1 MFSKGLDAAPSRGR
15 IAERSGASALALATR
30 PRERYTGCTAPIPP
44 ERATREGITMR
55 ACALAIGLTLCL
67 ATAVPASTIVVD
79 LGGGGD
85 YTAIREAVE
94 AAASHDTV
102 LVRPGT
108 YTGPLN
114 RDITFA
120 GKTIVLVSESGA
132 AGTVIDCQ
140 HEGRAFEFS
149 GNENPGATVEG
160 FTVKNGSAVELGGAF
175 WMEGSSPSIIDCV
188 FRDNTS
194 GFGGGA
200 FHIGLGAAPYIEY
213 CVFED
218 NAANDYGGAIYTYG
232 SMPYVLECDFR
243 GNTAGINGGAISAKT
258 GTVAT
263 VLESRFEENSAAD
276 GGAIY
281 VGTVLPENPEEW
293 NDTYIGFSRFEGNI
307 AERGGALFLNSFSY
321 VSTQWCTFIR
331 NSAELGGGIFGQT
344 DNEGDLSVQNCTLV
358 FNHAEFGGGICAAGS
373 SFSNQLE
380 VTQTIIAFST
390 AGNAVHRLDYS
401 PVITD
406 LSLAY
411 GNEGGDALFG
421 SRVLM
426 DDPLFCDVYSD
437 DYNLCENSPARA
449 DNNQWGFLMGS
460 CRQYCPPCSSP
471 VDEVSWGTI
480 KAMFR

>member
-1 MFSKGLDAAPSRGR
+1 
-15 IAERSGASALALATR
+15 
-30 PRERYTGCTAPIPP
+30 
-44 ERATREGITMR
+44 MR
-55 ACALAIGLTLCL
+55 LCALMIVLCL
-67 ATAVPASTIVVD
+67 CFATAAPASTIRVD
-79 LGGGGD
+79 WGGGGD
-85 YTAIREAVE
+85 YLTIREGIEV
-94 AAASHDTV
+94 ASSGDTV
-102 LVRPGT
+102 LVAAGT
-108 YTGPLN
+108 YTGELN
-114 RDITFA
+114 RGIAFA
-120 GKTIVLVSESGA
+120 GRTITLVSESGA
-132 AGTVIDCQ
+132 AATVIDCQ
-140 HEGRAFEFS
+140 GQGRAFEFS
-149 GNENPGATVEG
+149 GNENPGATIQG
-160 FTVKNGSAVELGGAF
+160 FTVTNGSAVDLGGAF
-175 WMEGSSPSIIDCV
+175 WMENSAPSIVDCV
-188 FRDNTS
+188 FTNNTS

-200 FHIGLGAAPYIEY
+200 LHIGLGAAPYIEY

-218 NAANDYGGAIYTYG
+218 NIASDYGGAIYTYG

-243 GNTAGINGGAISAKT
+243 GNSAGINGGAISVKT

-263 VLESRFEENSAAD
+263 VLDSRFEENTAQD

-293 NDTYIGFSRFEGNI
+293 NDTYIGFSRFTHNT

-331 NSAELGGGIFGQT
+331 NSADLGGGIFGQT

-358 FNHAEFGGGICAAGS
+358 FNHAEFGGGICAAGNS
-373 SFSNQLE
+373 LANQLQ

-411 GNEGGDALFG
+411 GNEGGDGLFG
-421 SRVLM
+421 ARVLL
-426 DDPLFCDVYSD
+426 DDPLFCDVYDD

-460 CRQYCPPCSSP
+460 YRQYCDPCSSP
-471 VDEVSWGTI
+471 VEEVSWGAI
-480 KAMFR
+480 KAMYR